1 MNKVFSTIAFL
12 LCASSLCAAV
22 PEIVSGSVSLSKSIS
37 NDVVEI
43 AYTLTGEPAVVTIDI
58 QTNTVQ
64 DASGDWVSIGG
75 EGIGLLG
82 GEANKIV
89 RTLDVPSKA
98 YWFAPV
104 LFEDRVVTSGGIRAE
119 VTAWPT
125 NCPPDYMTIDLTAPT
140 STVCAIRFYT
150 STNALPGG
158 FANLDYKTTTLL
170 MRKIPAAGV
179 VWWMGGPSTQS
190 GYRRWDVCH
199 KVMLTEDYYAAVYET
214 TQAQY
219 KNINGSLGNL
229 CAFTRYTDSYIR
241 PFQQAQCSV
250 LRGMNNTSMAY
261 YWPENGHTVSATSV
275 IGKLR
280 QKCGIADIDLPTD
293 AQWEYA
299 CRAGTGTALPSG
311 KSYSDSNLKEA
322 AWCDLNTSDSPTIA
336 ATGETINQNMPHVV
350 GLKPPNNW
358 GLYDMV
364 GNVFEFCLDRFD
376 GSTDWSEKDN
386 ASQITEKV
394 ANYTATFTPGW
405 DDAESPS
412 ITTNPVGV
420 TTTDVKSITK
430 RGGAWRDSRDRCWSG
445 ARTSAGITYTDGYSN
460 GDGGRGYIG
469 FRLFCSVKEAVK

>member
-1 MNKVFSTIAFL
+1 MNKVFSTIAL
-12 LCASSLCAAV
+12 TLCACSLRAAV

-43 AYTLTGEPAVVTIDI
+43 FYTLTGEPAVVTIDI

-82 GEANKIV
+82 GEANKVV

-104 LFEDRVVTSGGIRAE
+104 SFKDRVVTSGGIRAE

-150 STNALPGG
+150 STNTLPGG
-158 FANLDYKTTTLL
+158 FTNLAYKTSTLL
-170 MRKIPAAGV
+170 MRKIPAANV
-179 VWWMGGPSTQS
+179 VWWMGAPSDEPN
-190 GYRRWDVCH
+190 YNKWDVRH

-219 KNINGSLGNL
+219 KNIKGSLDR
-229 CAFTRYTDSYIR
+229 CAFTVFADSDIR
-241 PFQQAQCSV
+241 PFQQAQ
-250 LRGMNNTSMAY
+250 LTTIRGQVKSTATG
-261 YWPENGHTVSATSV
+261 YWPENGHTVTVDSV

-280 QKCGIADIDLPTD
+280 QKCGIADIDLPTE

-311 KSYSDSNLKEA
+311 KGFTTANLREI
-322 AWCDLNTSDSPTIA
+322 AWTGGNVSETVFDMRGGTN
-336 ATGETINQNMPHVV
+336 ATLKLPHVV
-350 GLKPPNNW
+350 GTKPPNNW
-358 GLYDMV
+358 GLYDTI
-364 GNVFEFCLDRFD
+364 GNVFEFCLDRGPAEND
-376 GSTDWSEKDN
+376 TG
-386 ASQITEKV
+386 V
-394 ANYTATFTPGW
+394 AQYKATFTPGW
-405 DDAESPS
+405 DDPVSPS
-412 ITTNPVGV
+412 VTTNPVGYAELTYNV
-420 TTTDVKSITK
+420 GSK
-430 RGGAWRDSRDRCWSG
+430 RGGGWLDNDTRMRSG
-445 ARTSAGITYTDGYSN
+445 ARCLAGIDYFDSGTAKLF
-460 GDGGRGYIG
+460 GGGGYIG

>member
-43 AYTLTGEPAVVTIDI
+43 SYTLTGEPAVVTIDI

-64 DASGDWVSIGG
+64 DASGNWVSIGG

-82 GEANKIV
+82 GEANKVV
-89 RTLDVPSKA
+89 RRLDVPSKA

-104 LFEDRVVTSGGIRAE
+104 SFRDRVIASGGIRAE

-158 FANLDYKTTTLL
+158 FANQAYKTSLLL

-179 VWWMGGPSTQS
+179 VWWMGAPSNES
-190 GYRRWDVCH
+190 GSTFRWDVRH

-219 KNINGSLGNL
+219 KNINGSLGS
-229 CAFTRYTDSYIR
+229 CSFTTYVDSPIR
-241 PFQQAQCSV
+241 PFQKATV
-250 LRGMNNTSMAY
+250 PDLRGVVKSTITG
-261 YWPENGHTVSATSV
+261 YWPENGHTVTVTSV

-280 QKCGIADIDLPTD
+280 QKCGIADIDLPTE

-299 CRAGTGTALPSG
+299 CRAGVGAALYNGLSF
-311 KSYSDSNLKEA
+311 SNSNLDPI
-322 AWCDLNTSDSPTIA
+322 AWRQGNVSETVTVA
-336 ATGETINQNMPHVV
+336 ATGVSETKDLPHVV
-350 GLKPPNNW
+350 GTKAPNNF
-358 GLYDMV
+358 GLYDML
-364 GNVFEFCLDRFD
+364 GNVFEFCLDRFE
-376 GSTDWSEKDN
+376 GNSEWKESEK
-386 ASQITEKV
+386 STEITAAVKS
-394 ANYTATFTPGW
+394 YTDTFQPGW

-412 ITTNPVGV
+412 VTTNPVGV
-420 TTTDVKSITK
+420 ATPTVNSVVK
-430 RGGAWRDSRDRCWSG
+430 RGGAWMDNTHRVRSG
-445 ARTSAGITYTDGYSN
+445 ARTSAGVDYTGNS
-460 GDGGRGYIG
+460 GYIG

>member
-12 LCASSLCAAV
+12 LCASSLCAAA

-37 NDVVEI
+37 NAVVEI

-82 GEANKIV
+82 GEANKVV
-89 RTLDVPSKA
+89 RRLDVPSKA

-104 LFEDRVVTSGGIRAE
+104 SFKDRVIASGGIRAE

-125 NCPPDYMTIDLTAPT
+125 NCPPDYMTIDLTAST

-158 FANLDYKTTTLL
+158 FANLAYKTSLLL

-179 VWWMGGPSTQS
+179 VWWMGAPSNES
-190 GYRRWDVCH
+190 GSTFRWDVRH

-219 KNINGSLGNL
+219 MNINGSLNS
-229 CAFTRYTDSYIR
+229 CSFTTYVDSPIR
-241 PFQQAQCSV
+241 PFQKAKV
-250 LRGMNNTSMAY
+250 PELRGIVKSTITG
-261 YWPENGHTVSATSV
+261 YWPENGHTVTATSV

-280 QKCGIADIDLPTD
+280 QKCGIADIDLPTE

-299 CRAGTGTALPSG
+299 CRAGVGAALYNGLSFSNG
-311 KSYSDSNLKEA
+311 NLDSI
-322 AWCDLNTSDSPTIA
+322 AWRQGNVSETVTIA
-336 ATGETINQNMPHVV
+336 ATGASETKNLPHVV
-350 GLKPPNNW
+350 GTKAPNNW
-358 GLYDMV
+358 GLYDML

-376 GSTDWSEKDN
+376 GSSEWKESEKQD
-386 ASQITEKV
+386 QITAAVKS
-394 ANYTATFTPGW
+394 YTDTFQPGW

-412 ITTNPVGV
+412 VTTNPVGIAK
-420 TTTDVKSITK
+420 TDVAAVVK
-430 RGGAWRDSRDRCWSG
+430 RGGAWMDNTHRVRSG
-445 ARTSAGITYTDGYSN
+445 ARTSAGVDYT
-460 GDGGRGYIG
+460 GDNGYIG
-469 FRLFCSVKEAVK
+469 FRLFCSVKEVVK